1 MVAYVAHVGH
11 QVAKRPQRPPGQGVT
26 NTAGVLRVRSVT
38 AEPARQLDAV
48 QFGKIKGTDRLQLEC
63 ERGFLEI
70 VGQVVEPRLVF
81 TLEVEQGAYR
91 ILPAPRSR
99 PAVRRRAVMQARLL
113 CLAALSMAPLSL
125 GVGQSHVTAHRY
137 VTAAEG
143 AAADWSAVSTS
154 AAAARWRVRLF
165 SMAVRRR

>member
-1 MVAYVAHVGH
+1 M
-11 QVAKRPQRPPGQGVT
+11 T

-91 ILPAPRSR
+91 ILPAPRSSR

-137 VTAAEG
+137 VTAA
-143 AAADWSAVSTS
+143 
-154 AAAARWRVRLF
+154 ARG
-165 SMAVRRR
+165 